1 MNWGYK
7 ILTVIMVFI
16 TAMGTMITIAMRQQN
31 DLIDEQYYV
40 RELRHQELIDAGRN
54 LQLLGGDGVV
64 LRQEGGAIVVRIP
77 KAAAAVVTG
86 SALSLICPADKRRD
100 RSLAFLPDTEGV
112 FRIPAKDI
120 PKGTYL
126 LRLYW
131 RSQAVPYYNEQSFR
145 VD

>member
-31 DLIDEQYYV
+31 DLVDEQYYV

-54 LQLLGGDGVV
+54 LQSLGGDGVV
-64 LRQEGGAIVVRIP
+64 LRQDQGVLVVRIP
-77 KAAAAVVTG
+77 KAAAADLTA
-86 SALSLICPADKRRD
+86 STLSLICPADKRRD
-100 RSLAFLPDTEGV
+100 RSFAFLPDTEGV
-112 FRIPAKDI
+112 FRMPAKDI
-120 PKGTYL
+120 PKGAYL
-126 LRLYW
+126 LRLNW
-131 RSQAVPYYNEQSFR
+131 RSGTVPYYNEQSFR